1 MTEFDDRRPALNSEQ
16 QSAMEADTIPIRIP
30 PTAPH
35 QSEPAPNWA
44 AGHENRPPSP
54 PAPPVPATR
63 PPRPAPFAAHGSANA
78 DWPATPTEPPAPK
91 RPGRRS
97 VKPPPPPVATPF
109 TNAVPNE
116 QQHSGVGPSQMPSY
130 HELGLIRRAKPLPQ
144 SGWRKALHRVTGI
157 NPGESDKETRRSALI
172 ERVNQPVR
180 GDYSI
185 AVLSQK
191 GGVGKTTVTVG
202 LGATFAATRGD
213 RVIAV
218 DANPD
223 FGTLAQRGP
232 DQSRSTVRD
241 LLLDDNI
248 YRYSDI
254 RRHTSQS
261 SSRLEI
267 LASERDPATSEAF
280 SEADYRGVIRL
291 LQRFYNIIL
300 TDCGTGLVHSVMKG
314 VLDEADS
321 IILVASPAIDSARS
335 ALATLD
341 WLEYHGYSHLVP
353 NATVVVSAARP
364 GAMSIDIDILAKTF
378 LTRVRALHLIPFDD
392 HLAQGS
398 EIILD
403 LMSRKTRQTFL
414 ELAATVADGFVNSKR
429 SVRIAPM

>member
-1 MTEFDDRRPALNSEQ
+1 VSEFDDRRRALRDEQ

-30 PTAPH
+30 SMVH
-35 QSEPAPNWA
+35 YQSEPAPNGQ
-44 AGHENRPPSP
+44 AGLGNWPPP
-54 PAPPVPATR
+54 PAPPGAAAR
-63 PPRPAPFAAHGSANA
+63 APRPAPFGTGGQAGTN
-78 DWPATPTEPPAPK
+78 WPAFPAEPPPAM
-91 RPGRRS
+91 RPARRHVEPS
-97 VKPPPPPVATPF
+97 QPPVATPF
-109 TNAVPNE
+109 TNAVPNAD
-116 QQHSGVGPSQMPSY
+116 QQQPGVEPQLPSY
-130 HELGLIRRAKPLPQ
+130 HELGLIRRARPLPQ
-144 SGWRKALHRVTGI
+144 GGWRKAVHKVTGI
-157 NPGESDKETRRSALI
+157 NPGESEKETRRGALVA
-172 ERVNQPVR
+172 RVNQPVR

-191 GGVGKTTVTVG
+191 GGVGKTTATVG

-321 IILVASPAIDSARS
+321 IILVASPAIDAARS

-364 GAMSIDIDILAKTF
+364 GAMSIDIDILAKVF
-378 LTRVRALHLIPFDD
+378 LTRVRALHVIPFDD

-414 ELAATVADGFVNSKR
+414 ELAATVADGFVSSRR
-429 SVRIAPM
+429 SERIAPI